1 MAILLDGIKLLIS
14 AVTDYILSIK
24 TERFKVEKKQ
34 FLDLLNRI
42 LNWATT
48 AKTVFSTNQS
58 SRRGGYGRSEFF
70 TDLNLLVGLRLF
82 NEILVIK
89 LVRVTAILE
98 TLFKENTG

>member
-1 MAILLDGIKLLIS
+1 MAKYGHTIRWDQIVDKCRDRLYFK
-14 AVTDYILSIK
+14 YQNR
-24 TERFKVEKKQ
+24 RFKVEKKQ

-48 AKTVFSTNQS
+48 AKTVFSRNQS

-89 LVRVTAILE
+89 LVRVTAIYLV
-98 TLFKENTG
+98 F